1 MSAIRVREILN
12 IKGDKVVAVRPQT
25 TIAEVIRI
33 LAGER
38 IGSVLVTSD
47 EGTRMGVISER
58 DIAYGYSESE
68 GGTAQEARR

>member
-47 EGTRMGVISER
+47 EGTLMGVISER
-58 DIAYGYSESE
+58 DIAYGFSE
-68 GGTAQEARR
+68 